1 MREELFYFISISAIS
16 ALVSAISYGAQDS
29 KIKLS
34 LGIMLFA
41 SVLTPTVGIIRSL
54 GDFRIPEYSTGDY
67 GNMAEEVAEEA
78 FCRGIRRAVADKFSI
93 SEEEISVE
101 TVGFCYSEMSAERI
115 TLELSGRSASSDTRG
130 IRGYIEREFGEC
142 EVKIKIEG

>member
-78 FCRGIRRAVADKFSI
+78 FCRGDRK
-93 SEEEISVE
+93 SV
-101 TVGFCYSEMSAERI
+101 V
-115 TLELSGRSASSDTRG
+115 
-130 IRGYIEREFGEC
+130 
-142 EVKIKIEG
+142 